1 MVFLFFFFKQKTAY
15 EMRISDWSSDVCSS
29 DLVDQPEIVGNGDP
43 QPDDARALDPG
54 IVEHPAHRTAIEI
67 ADMARQ
73 REIDLFGNARERLP
87 REIDEHQRDVVAIDV
102 DTARV
107 AGVVL
112 YADLGRRLAAPGA
125 SLSGLLQQA

>member
-1 MVFLFFFFKQKTAY
+1 MTHSFPT
-15 EMRISDWSSDVCSS
+15 RRSS
-29 DLVDQPEIVGNGDP
+29 DLIVVNGDP

-102 DTARV
+102 DADRV
-107 AGVVL
+107 AGVAL
-112 YADLGRRLAAPGA
+112 DDEQIGRA
-125 SLSGLLQQA
+125 SCRARVCPYV